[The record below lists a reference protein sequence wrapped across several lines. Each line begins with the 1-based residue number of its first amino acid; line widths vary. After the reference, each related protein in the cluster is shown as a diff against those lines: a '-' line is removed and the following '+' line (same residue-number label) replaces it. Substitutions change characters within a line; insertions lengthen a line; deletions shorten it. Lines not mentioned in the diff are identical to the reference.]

1 MKLNW
6 MLVALL
12 SFLIF
17 SYKQLQDSGKYNID
31 SVVSDQGTEIFED
44 NWESIKQYYQ
54 FPEWFQDAKLGIFIH
69 WGNYSVPA
77 FGTEW

>member
-1 MKLNW
+1 MD
-6 MLVALL
+6 V
-12 SFLIF
+12 SSIIVFLIF

-31 SVVSDQGTEIFED
+31 SVVYDQGTEIFED

-54 FPEWFQDAKLGIFIH
+54 FPEWFQDAKFGIFIH